1 VELGTDVQSTRL
13 KISLKKGTP
22 AKMPYKDCRYIQQ
35 DLNMSVPLDSDHLNL
50 SSTAHPA
57 LCPQERFLLFFAYD
71 QTAPVE
77 RGGVFGVPTVDV
89 GLPRGREEVS

>member
-1 VELGTDVQSTRL
+1 MSDQIAFTFKHS
-13 KISLKKGTP
+13 IS
-22 AKMPYKDCRYIQQ
+22 CF
-35 DLNMSVPLDSDHLNL
+35 V
-50 SSTAHPA
+50 AHPA

>member
-1 VELGTDVQSTRL
+1 VQSTRL

-35 DLNMSVPLDSDHLNL
+35 DLDMSDPLNSDHLNL
-50 SSTAHPA
+50 SCMAYPA
-57 LCPQERFLLFFAYD
+57 LCPQERFLLFLAHD

-77 RGGVFGVPTVDV
+77 RGGVFGVPTIDV
-89 GLPRGREEVS
+89 GFPRGREEVS